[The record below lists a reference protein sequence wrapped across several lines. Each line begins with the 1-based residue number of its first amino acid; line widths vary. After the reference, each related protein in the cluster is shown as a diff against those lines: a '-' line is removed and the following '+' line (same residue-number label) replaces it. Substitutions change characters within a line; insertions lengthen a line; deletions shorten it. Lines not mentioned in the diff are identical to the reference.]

1 MRIITYIILYIT
13 LSMLYYT
20 ILSSIGLTFGHSFK
34 EIYQDKTWFMIYLLF
49 FHWWLVIFSL
59 KEYYDKY
66 LQPIL

>member
-1 MRIITYIILYIT
+1 MRIITYILLYIT

-20 ILSSIGLTFGHSFK
+20 ILSSIGLTFGYSFK

-49 FHWWLVIFSL
+49 FHWWLVILSL

-66 LQPIL
+66 LQQIL